1 MAESAENAWK
11 LSLEICWNKKLEMT
25 FWTVNPWQGEG
36 GRLHWSIINKNTHI
50 SLCISLYLPLHS
62 VCNWHWT
69 SGACMRV
76 PPHSDNILTHLSV
89 RQLRQSAA
97 SASSSSTSSTSSW
110 SWWSNSGRSD
120 KFENYEHNSSLDH
133 ASDNGTVKRRSKMK
147 WNGIVWNESEKEIGK
162 ERAEAPLSLP
172 LPTLARPNAWW

>member
-1 MAESAENAWK
+1 
-11 LSLEICWNKKLEMT
+11 MT
-25 FWTVNPWQGEG
+25 FWTVNPWQGQG
-36 GRLHWSIINKNTHI
+36 GRLDWRIINKNTHI
-50 SLCISLYLPLHS
+50 SLSVSISLSIYLPLHS

-89 RQLRQSAA
+89 RQLRQPAA
-97 SASSSSTSSTSSW
+97 SASSSTSSTSSW

-147 WNGIVWNESEKEIGK
+147 WNEMEWNRMKWK
-162 ERAEAPLSLP
+162 WKRNRERKSRSSSLSFP
-172 LPTLARPNAWW
+172 LPTLARSNAWW